1 MALFQKGLKKSLI
14 FCLILNT
21 FSLYSQNIESKDLVW
36 QTPIEGAKKLLTYKK
51 SIVGAASSLILT
63 SDAQTS
69 IIKELNTEKG
79 SFSANFKFPNI
90 QPTDVVA
97 AFNERLW
104 VVSEKHLTAFSIF
117 TGQKNDQF
125 STTSGNRFSQM
136 TIGFN
141 NTVFLLDNQKN
152 QIHVLSNGNM
162 SLLVEDTKLNKATSL
177 VMIGGTL
184 YIGVGNQILAF
195 NIRKKEF
202 SVYADNLAPVLGLDI
217 DHLTLVVALT
227 SKNIVRIGADDKAE
241 ILMEN
246 EKEYPSF
253 SINPTT
259 KKLLLLD
266 KKGTVSALDYGILTK
281 ELPQEAQLRSK
292 RAMKPFENKD
302 VFLVGSEYIIHV
314 ENDNPELREI
324 GLEGF
329 YPEKG
334 RVENGSLSDI
344 TPNAKTMACAEKSF
358 QAFVKWSKKVSK
370 DFKNTVANGTPPTFW
385 LMVNDYSEIKGTLPT
400 APRKAQVWY
409 WKRNPEVTGRYSGFW
424 KWEAVLNQK
433 CECELPNA
441 QEADKYFIEFLKTN
455 ALKK

>member
-1 MALFQKGLKKSLI
+1 MTILQKSAIFFLLI
-14 FCLILNT
+14 IS

-51 SIVGAASSLILT
+51 SIVGAASSLIVMGDKLT
-63 SDAQTS
+63 LNL
-69 IIKELNTEKG
+69 KELNTEKG
-79 SFSANFKFPNI
+79 SFLANFKFPNVH
-90 QPTDVVA
+90 PTGVVA

-104 VVSEKHLTAFSIF
+104 VVSEKNVTAFSIF
-117 TGQKNDQF
+117 TGQKIDNF
-125 STTSGNRFSQM
+125 LITTGNLFSQM

-141 NTVFLLDNQKN
+141 NTVFLLDNQKK
-152 QIHVLSNGNM
+152 QIHVLSNGKTN
-162 SLLVEDTKLNKATSL
+162 LLVDDKKLSYATSL

-195 NIRKKEF
+195 NIHKKEF
-202 SVYADNLAPVLGLDI
+202 SIYADNLAPVLGLDI
-217 DHLTLVVALT
+217 DHLTLLVALT

-266 KKGTVSALDYGILTK
+266 RKGTVSALDYGQMTK

-292 RAMKPFENKD
+292 RAMKPFETKD

-344 TPNAKTMACAEKSF
+344 TPNAKTMSCAEKSF
-358 QAFVKWSKKVSK
+358 HAFVKWSKKVSK
-370 DFKNTVANGTPPTFW
+370 DFKNTVVNGTPPTFW
-385 LMVNDYSEIKGTLPT
+385 LMVNDYSEIKGTLPE

-409 WKRNPEVTGRYSGFW
+409 WKRNPEVMGRYPGFW

-433 CECELPNA
+433 CECELPNT
-441 QEADKYFIEFLKTN
+441 QEADKYFIEFFKIN